1 MKIFIKL
8 TCILRLNFPTVISV
22 ESLQNFG
29 RKKAL
34 VMSQQAEEGDET
46 SMNAVSFP
54 ISWLMGDSSFG
65 KDPCHFKS

>member
-1 MKIFIKL
+1 M
-8 TCILRLNFPTVISV
+8 ISV
-22 ESLQNFG
+22 ESLQNVG